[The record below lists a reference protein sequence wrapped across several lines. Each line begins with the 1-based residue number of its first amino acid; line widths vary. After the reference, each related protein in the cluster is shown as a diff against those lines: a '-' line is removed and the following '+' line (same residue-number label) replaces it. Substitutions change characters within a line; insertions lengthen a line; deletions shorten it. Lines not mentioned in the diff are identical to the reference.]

1 MTMKILALDTSTE
14 YCSVALLAGD
24 ALFTRDILAGQRHS
38 SLLVPLVDEVLAEGG
53 VRLPELDGIAFGS
66 GPGSFTGLR
75 IGCGVV
81 QGLAFG
87 ADLPV
92 LGICTLLAL
101 AEGSEVER
109 VVACL
114 DARMGEVY
122 HAVYQKIDG
131 AWQEIIPPGLYAPV
145 DLPLPP
151 GEGWVGCGSG
161 FAAYRDALRQRHGV
175 CLSQVL
181 PDAPPRARD
190 IARLAAPLFE
200 CGAGKDAAQAAPLYI
215 RNKVALK
222 TSER

>member
-14 YCSVALLAGD
+14 YCSVALLIGD
-24 ALFTRDILAGQRHS
+24 ALFNRDILAGQRHS

-53 VRLPELDGIAFGS
+53 VSLPDLDGIAFGS

-92 LGICTLLAL
+92 LDICTLLAL
-101 AEGSEVER
+101 AEGSEAER
-109 VVACL
+109 VVTCL

-122 HAVYQKIDG
+122 HAVYQKVDG
-131 AWQEIIPPGLYAPV
+131 TWQELIPPGLYAPA
-145 DLPLPP
+145 DMPLPP

-161 FAAYRDALRQRHGV
+161 FAAYGDALRQRHGG
-175 CLSQVL
+175 CLSRVL

-190 IARLAAPLFE
+190 IARLAAPLLE
-200 CGAGKDAAQAAPLYI
+200 RGAGMDAALAAPLYI